1 MSTSGGNTFSDKQ
14 ANVAIREITQALDR
28 CAGQVQDKIQSFA
41 ESTAQVW
48 EDPNAV
54 KFMKEVRTS
63 FEKAIEEMSD
73 NNKKFAK
80 AMVGVVQ
87 MYNKIAGGGS
97 CDIDMPKTITRSINV
112 TAVKDKFADG
122 YVGTTM
128 TSAEQMIKYMDDAE
142 ADIKKLGDELKAQ
155 VIAANPF
162 TNGSVKVAVGRCA
175 KKVSEILERH
185 AKDVRNASNEYI
197 NEVARTYMKASES
210 AASEL
215 GAMADSAN

>member
-1 MSTSGGNTFSDKQ
+1 MPTGGNTFSDKQ
-14 ANVAIREITQALDR
+14 ANVAIRDITQALDR
-28 CAGQVQDKIQSFA
+28 CADQVQEKIQSFA
-41 ESTAQVW
+41 KSTAQVW

-63 FEKAIEEMSD
+63 YEKAIEEMSD

-80 AMVGVVQ
+80 AMRGVVQ

-97 CDIDMPKTITRSINV
+97 LDITTPKTITKTIDV
-112 TAVKDKFADG
+112 TAVKDKFDDG

-128 TSAEQMIKYMDDAE
+128 KSAEQMIKYMDDAE
-142 ADIKKLGDELKAQ
+142 ADIKKLGDQLKAQ
-155 VIAANPF
+155 VNAANPF
-162 TNGSVKVAVGRCA
+162 TNASVKTAVGRCA
-175 KKVSEILERH
+175 NKVSEILAKH
-185 AKDVRNASNEYI
+185 AKEVRNASDEYI
-197 NEVARTYMKASES
+197 NEVARTYMKASED